1 MSESTSPIAQRV
13 QSSSSSSSSSID
25 TRGKHR
31 IQAEVKRLEQEAR
44 ILEEELEQLDKL
56 DKASTKCKEMLSNVE
71 TRPDPLLPQTR
82 GPLNPLWDRWFEGP
96 PDSKGAC
103 LSNAKREFGSLLD
116 EIREANRHRPRH
128 SLKPNKPH
136 PIHPLPKL
144 EAVFGPGSSG
154 SHFRSSELPTF
165 PLTMTQSLQ
174 LFTSATRSPGISLS
188 KHSLSKPSPST
199 AAFRFPLSFPKS
211 SIRASSSPDSNPL
224 SSAFTS
230 QVLVSENG
238 STVGGGAL
246 SSSVTRE
253 FVPVITD
260 STAIEVD
267 TVTEAELKENGFRS
281 TRRTKLV
288 CTIGPVTCGFE
299 QLEALAVGGMN
310 VARINMCHGTRD
322 WHRMVIERVRRLN
335 EEKGYAV
342 AIMMD
347 TEGSEIHMGD
357 LGGAS
362 SAKAE
367 DGEIWTFSVRAFDST
382 LPERTINVNYGGF
395 AEDVRVGDDL
405 LVDGG
410 MVRFEVIEKIGPDVK
425 CLCTDPGLLLP
436 RANLTFWRDGHLVRE
451 RNAMLPTISSKDW
464 LDIDFGI
471 AEGVDFLAISF
482 VKSAEVI
489 KHLKSYIA
497 ARSRGSDISI
507 IAKIESL
514 DSLNNLEEIIV
525 ASDGAMVARGD
536 LGAQIPL
543 EQVPSVQQKVVQL
556 CRQLNKPVIVASQLL
571 ESMIEYPTPTRA
583 EVADISEAVR
593 QRSDAL
599 MLSGESAMGQYPDKA
614 LAVLRNVSLRIEKWW
629 REEKRHEPMELPEV
643 GSSSSDSILEEICNS
658 AAKMANN
665 LEVDAIFVYTKTG
678 HMASLLSRCRPDCPI
693 FAFTET
699 TSVRRRLNLQWGLI
713 PFRMSFSDD
722 MENNLNKIFLLLKAR
737 NLIKSGDLVIAV
749 SDMLQSIQVMNV
761 P

>member
-1 MSESTSPIAQRV
+1 MS
-13 QSSSSSSSSSID
+13 
-25 TRGKHR
+25 
-31 IQAEVKRLEQEAR
+31 
-44 ILEEELEQLDKL
+44 
-56 DKASTKCKEMLSNVE
+56 
-71 TRPDPLLPQTR
+71 
-82 GPLNPLWDRWFEGP
+82 
-96 PDSKGAC
+96 
-103 LSNAKREFGSLLD
+103 
-116 EIREANRHRPRH
+116 
-128 SLKPNKPH
+128 
-136 PIHPLPKL
+136 
-144 EAVFGPGSSG
+144 
-154 SHFRSSELPTF
+154 
-165 PLTMTQSLQ
+165 QSLH
-174 LFTSATRSPGISLS
+174 LFTPSTRSPNLTFS
-188 KHSLSKPSPST
+188 KQCYSFAKPCYL
-199 AAFRFPLSFPKS
+199 RFPVTTTGTKL
-211 SIRASSSPDSNPL
+211 SIRASSDLDAATS
-224 SSAFTS
+224 SSA
-230 QVLVSENG
+230 QVLASDNG
-238 STVGGGAL
+238 KGVALTGGA
-246 SSSVTRE
+246 RE
-253 FVPVITD
+253 EY
-260 STAIEVD
+260 SAGSIEVD

-288 CTIGPVTCGFE
+288 CTIGPATCGFE

-322 WHRMVIERVRRLN
+322 WHRSVIQSVRRLN

-367 DGEIWTFSVRAFDST
+367 DGEVWTFSVRAFDST
-382 LPERTINVNYGGF
+382 LPEHTIIVNYEGF
-395 AEDVRVGDDL
+395 AEDVKVGDEL

-425 CLCTDPGLLLP
+425 CRCTDPGLLLP
-436 RANLTFWRDGHLVRE
+436 RANLTFWRDGSLVRE

-471 AEGVDFLAISF
+471 AEGVDFIAISF

-497 ARSRGSDISI
+497 ARARDADISV
-507 IAKIESL
+507 IAKIESI
-514 DSLNNLEEIIV
+514 DSLKNLEEIIQ

-543 EQVPSVQQKVVQL
+543 EQVPSAQQRIVQV

-583 EVADISEAVR
+583 EVADVSEAVR
-593 QRSDAL
+593 QRADAL
-599 MLSGESAMGQYPDKA
+599 MLSGESAMGQFPDKA
-614 LAVLRNVSLRIEKWW
+614 LTVLRSVSLRIEKWW
-629 REEKRHEPMELPEV
+629 REEKRHEAMELPAI
-643 GSSSSDSILEEICNS
+643 GSAFSDTISEEICSS
-658 AAKMANN
+658 AAKMGRILMMDNLRKQHIAVVDWCLDHALTGGGFIHLLEANN
-665 LEVDAIFVYTKTG
+665 LEVDALFVYTKTG

-693 FAFTET
+693 FAFTT
-699 TSVRRRLNLQWGLI
+699 STSVRRRLNLQWGLI
-713 PFRMSFSDD
+713 PFRLSFADD
-722 MENNLNKIFLLLKAR
+722 MESNLNKTFSLLKAR